1 MVLACQDVS
10 SHTRHLARNDQFR
23 PNSKPNLEKLPRI
36 AASGKIAPG
45 NRQVYFSKTGGW
57 INAQVYRRD
66 TLAVGSR
73 ISGPAVIEEY
83 GATTVIEPGDE
94 LVVGKFGEIQV
105 MVGD

>member
-1 MVLACQDVS
+1 MYKRQPLEIVGIHVS
-10 SHTRHLARNDQFR
+10 VYATTR
-23 PNSKPNLEKLPRI
+23 KPNLEKLPRI